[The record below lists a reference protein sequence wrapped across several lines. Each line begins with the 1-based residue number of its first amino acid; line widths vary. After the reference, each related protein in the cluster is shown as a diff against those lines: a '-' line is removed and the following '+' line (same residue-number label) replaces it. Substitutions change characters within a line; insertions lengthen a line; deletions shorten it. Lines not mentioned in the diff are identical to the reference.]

1 MNSLIEVKD
10 LHKVYDDGLIQSL
23 NGITL
28 TLEAGKIYAL
38 MGSSG
43 CGKSTLLNLIGTLD
57 TPTSGEILYEGK
69 HLDEVG
75 SLSTFRRDF
84 IGFVFQFHHL
94 IPVLT
99 LSENVESALLS
110 NHDVTAAERR
120 ERAMSLLDEMGIL
133 HRAESYASK
142 ISGGERQRG
151 AIARALINNP
161 KVLLAD
167 EPTGNID
174 SKTTKLILKKLRN
187 HVEKTSG
194 TILIATHDNNI
205 AAIADVQIKMEDGK
219 IISVEHNQLPRKMS
233 NKNTINNPEF

>member
-1 MNSLIEVKD
+1 MNNLIEVKD

-23 NGITL
+23 DGINL

-38 MGSSG
+38 MGASG

-57 TPTSGEILYEGK
+57 SPSSGEILYEGK
-69 HLDEVG
+69 HLSEIEE
-75 SLSTFRRDF
+75 LSAFRRDF

-99 LSENVESALLS
+99 LRENVESALLP
-110 NHDVTAAERR
+110 NHNVSDTERR
-120 ERAMSLLDEMGIL
+120 ERASNLLDEMGIL

-174 SKTTKLILKKLRN
+174 SKTTKLILMKLRD
-187 HVEKTSG
+187 HVERTAG
-194 TILIATHDNNI
+194 TILIATHDSNV
-205 AAIADVQIKMEDGK
+205 AAIADVVLEMEDGK
-219 IISVEHNQLPRKMS
+219 IMSVIHN
-233 NKNTINNPEF
+233 

>member
-1 MNSLIEVKD
+1 MSNLIEVKA

-38 MGSSG
+38 MGASG

-69 HLDEVG
+69 YSDEVG
-75 SLSTFRRDF
+75 SLSVFRRDF
-84 IGFVFQFHHL
+84 IGFIFQFHHL

-99 LSENVESALLS
+99 LRENIESALLS
-110 NHDVTAAERR
+110 NHNVLATERHDRAER
-120 ERAMSLLDEMGIL
+120 LLKEMGIL
-133 HRAESYASK
+133 HRAESYSSK

-174 SKTTKLILKKLRN
+174 SETTKLILMKLRD
-187 HVEKTSG
+187 HVEKTAG
-194 TILIATHDNNI
+194 TILIATHDSNV
-205 AAIADVQIKMEDGK
+205 AAIADVVMKMEDGK
-219 IISVEHNQLPRKMS
+219 IISVVHN
-233 NKNTINNPEF
+233 

>member
-10 LHKVYDDGLIQSL
+10 LYKVYDNGLIQSL

-28 TLEAGKIYAL
+28 TLKAGKIYAL
-38 MGSSG
+38 MGASG

-57 TPTSGEILYEGK
+57 SPTSGEILYDGK
-69 HLDEVG
+69 YLNEVR

-99 LSENVESALLS
+99 LRENVESALLS
-110 NHDVTAAERR
+110 NRKVSAKERR
-120 ERAMSLLDEMGIL
+120 ERAVALLDEMGIL
-133 HRAESYASK
+133 HRADSYAAK

-151 AIARALINNP
+151 AIARALVNNP

-174 SKTTKLILKKLRN
+174 SKTSKLILKKLRD
-187 HVEKTSG
+187 HVEQTAG
-194 TILIATHDNNI
+194 TILIATHDNDV
-205 AAIADVQIKMEDGK
+205 ADIADVIIKMEDGK
-219 IISVEHNQLPRKMS
+219 IISQEENPRMEK
-233 NKNTINNPEF
+233 K

>member
-1 MNSLIEVKD
+1 MSSLIEIKNIY
-10 LHKVYDDGLIQSL
+10 KVYDDGLVRSL
-23 NGITL
+23 SGVTL

-38 MGSSG
+38 TGASG

-57 TPTSGEILYEGK
+57 SPTSGEILYEGK

-75 SLSTFRRDF
+75 SLPVFRRDF

-99 LSENVESALLS
+99 LCENVESALLPDRNVS
-110 NHDVTAAERR
+110 KKERR
-120 ERAMSLLDEMGIL
+120 RRALALLDEMGIL
-133 HRAESYASK
+133 HRADSYAAK

-151 AIARALINNP
+151 AIARALANNP

-174 SKTTKLILKKLRN
+174 SKTSKMILRKLRA
-187 HVEKTSG
+187 HVEQTAGS
-194 TILIATHDNNI
+194 ILIATHDNDVANM
-205 AAIADVQIKMEDGK
+205 ADVIIKMEDGK
-219 IISVEHNQLPRKMS
+219 IISQEKNPRMEK
-233 NKNTINNPEF
+233 K

>member
-1 MNSLIEVKD
+1 MSSLIEVKD
-10 LHKVYDDGLIQSL
+10 LHKVYDGGLIQSL
-23 NGITL
+23 NGMTL

-38 MGSSG
+38 MGVSG

-57 TPTSGEILYEGK
+57 SPTSGEILYEGK
-69 HLDEVG
+69 TLKEVG
-75 SLSTFRRDF
+75 LLSVFRRDF
-84 IGFVFQFHHL
+84 IGFIFQFHHL

-99 LSENVESALLS
+99 LRENIESALLS
-110 NHDVTAAERR
+110 NRNISATERS
-120 ERAMSLLDEMGIL
+120 ERTMTLLDEMGIL
-133 HRAESYASK
+133 HRADSYANK

-174 SKTTKLILKKLRN
+174 SKTTKLILRKLRD

-194 TILIATHDNNI
+194 TILIATHDNNV
-205 AAIADVQIKMEDGK
+205 AAIADVLIKMEDGK
-219 IISVEHNQLPRKMS
+219 IISMEDNQHMEQK
-233 NKNTINNPEF
+233 

>member
-1 MNSLIEVKD
+1 MSSLIEVKD
-10 LHKVYDDGLIQSL
+10 LHKVYDNGLIQSL

-38 MGSSG
+38 MGVSG
-43 CGKSTLLNLIGTLD
+43 CGKSTLLNIIGTLD
-57 TPTSGEILYEGK
+57 SPTSGEILYDGK

-75 SLSTFRRDF
+75 SLSAFRREF

-99 LSENVESALLS
+99 LRENIESALLS
-110 NHDVTAAERR
+110 NYNVSTVERH
-120 ERAMSLLDEMGIL
+120 ERAMILLDEMGIL
-133 HRAESYASK
+133 HRADSYAGK

-174 SKTTKLILKKLRN
+174 SKTTKLILKKLRH

-194 TILIATHDNNI
+194 TILIATHDSNV
-205 AAIADVQIKMEDGK
+205 AAIADVVMKMEDGK
-219 IISVEHNQLPRKMS
+219 IISVVHN
-233 NKNTINNPEF
+233 

>member
-1 MNSLIEVKD
+1 MSSLIEVKD
-10 LHKVYDDGLIQSL
+10 LHKVYDNGLIQSL
-23 NGITL
+23 NGITF

-38 MGSSG
+38 MGASG
-43 CGKSTLLNLIGTLD
+43 CGKSTLLNIIGTLD
-57 TPTSGEILYEGK
+57 SPTSGEILYNGK
-69 HLDEVG
+69 HLDAVG
-75 SLSTFRRDF
+75 SLSVFRREF

-99 LSENVESALLS
+99 LRENIESALLS
-110 NHDVTAAERR
+110 NHNVSTVERH
-120 ERAMSLLDEMGIL
+120 ERATILLGEMGIL
-133 HRAESYASK
+133 NRADFYASK

-194 TILIATHDNNI
+194 TILIATHDNNV
-205 AAIADVQIKMEDGK
+205 AAIADMQIKMEDGK
-219 IISVEHNQLPRKMS
+219 IISVVHN
-233 NKNTINNPEF
+233 

>member
-1 MNSLIEVKD
+1 MSSLIEVKD
-10 LHKVYDDGLIQSL
+10 LHKVYDDGLIESL

-28 TLEAGKIYAL
+28 ILEAGKIYAL
-38 MGSSG
+38 MGPSG

-57 TPTSGEILYEGK
+57 SPTSGEILYDGK

-75 SLSTFRRDF
+75 SLSAFRRDF

-99 LSENVESALLS
+99 LRENVESALLS
-110 NHDVTAAERR
+110 NYNVSAVERR
-120 ERAMSLLDEMGIL
+120 ERAMTLLDEMGIL

-174 SKTTKLILKKLRN
+174 SKTTKLILKKLRD

-194 TILIATHDNNI
+194 TILIATHDQSV
-205 AAIADVQIKMEDGK
+205 ADIADVLIRMEDGR
-219 IISVEHNQLPRKMS
+219 IISVTPNWSTL
-233 NKNTINNPEF
+233 KNHPSTID

>member
-1 MNSLIEVKD
+1 MSSLIEVKD
-10 LHKVYDDGLIQSL
+10 LHKVYDNGLIQSL

-28 TLEAGKIYAL
+28 TLDEGKIYAL
-38 MGSSG
+38 MGASG

-57 TPTSGEILYEGK
+57 NPTSGEILYNGK
-69 HLDEVG
+69 YLDEVG
-75 SLSTFRRDF
+75 LLSTFRREF

-99 LSENVESALLS
+99 LCENVESALLS
-110 NHDVTAAERR
+110 NNNISPEERH
-120 ERAMSLLDEMGIL
+120 ERAMALLNEMGIL
-133 HRAESYASK
+133 HRADSYVSK

-174 SKTTKLILKKLRN
+174 SKTAKMILRKLRD
-187 HVEKTSG
+187 HVEKTFG
-194 TILIATHDNNI
+194 TILIATHDNNV
-205 AAIADVQIKMEDGK
+205 ATIADVIIKMEDGK
-219 IISVEHNQLPRKMS
+219 IISIVDNQSIKERQ
-233 NKNTINNPEF
+233 

>member
-1 MNSLIEVKD
+1 MNRLIEVKN
-10 LHKVYDDGLIQSL
+10 LHKVYDDGLIRSL
-23 NGITL
+23 DGVNL

-38 MGSSG
+38 VGASG

-57 TPTSGEILYEGK
+57 SPTSGEVLYEGR
-69 HLDEVG
+69 HLGEVG
-75 SLSTFRRDF
+75 PLSTFRRDF
-84 IGFVFQFHHL
+84 IGFIFQFHHL

-99 LSENVESALLS
+99 LRENVESALLP
-110 NHDVTAAERR
+110 NHNISAAERR
-120 ERAMSLLDEMGIL
+120 ECAMAILDEMGIS

-174 SKTTKLILKKLRN
+174 SKTTKLILKKLRE
-187 HVEKTSG
+187 HVEKTAG
-194 TILIATHDNNI
+194 TILIATHDNDV
-205 AAIADVQIKMEDGK
+205 AAIADVVINMEDGK
-219 IISVEHNQLPRKMS
+219 IISIKD
-233 NKNTINNPEF
+233 KIY

>member
-1 MNSLIEVKD
+1 MSSLIEVKD
-10 LHKVYDDGLIQSL
+10 LHKVYDNGLIQSL

-38 MGSSG
+38 MGVSG
-43 CGKSTLLNLIGTLD
+43 CGKSTLLNIIGTLD
-57 TPTSGEILYEGK
+57 SPTSGEILYDGK

-75 SLSTFRRDF
+75 SLSAFRREF

-99 LSENVESALLS
+99 LRENIESALLS
-110 NHDVTAAERR
+110 NYNVSTVERH
-120 ERAMSLLDEMGIL
+120 ERAMILLDEMGIL
-133 HRAESYASK
+133 HRADSYAGK

-187 HVEKTSG
+187 HVKKTSG
-194 TILIATHDNNI
+194 TILIATHDSNV
-205 AAIADVQIKMEDGK
+205 AAIADVVMKMEDGK
-219 IISVEHNQLPRKMS
+219 IISVVHN
-233 NKNTINNPEF
+233 